1 MSKQASK
8 RNSRRNVMRSFRDHF
23 DLERLDYQ
31 RRMKPR
37 KDWAMIIGLIIAA
50 VIYMVFFGLIMYS
63 RSQGMI
69 DDTMVNKVA
78 WMLMIPTSVVG
89 AFAYLIT
96 INRREFPIRE
106 DIRAHVRQFEG
117 EQGYL
122 WRYEPILQQLELKKI
137 NMDGLISASRQNLLV
152 EMAPEDI
159 CATVQALHEVLQ
171 NNGPQASPAAIS
183 QVEESLGATADGD

>member
-8 RNSRRNVMRSFRDHF
+8 RGSRRSIMRSFRDHF
-23 DLERLDYQ
+23 DLERLDYK
-31 RRMKPR
+31 RRIKPH
-37 KDWAMIIGLIIAA
+37 KDWAMIIGLIFAA
-50 VIYMVFFGLIMYS
+50 ILYMAFFGLIMYS

-69 DDTMVNKVA
+69 DDSMVNKIA
-78 WMLMIPTSVVG
+78 WMLMVPTSVVG

-117 EQGYL
+117 DQGYL
-122 WRYEPILQQLELKKI
+122 WRFEPILQQLELKKI
-137 NMDGLISASRQNLLV
+137 SMDNLISASRQNLLA

-171 NNGPQASPAAIS
+171 NNGAQASPAAIS
-183 QVEESLGATADGD
+183 QVEQNLGITADGD

>member
-1 MSKQASK
+1 
-8 RNSRRNVMRSFRDHF
+8 MRSFRDHF
-23 DLERLDYQ
+23 DLERLDYK
-31 RRMKPR
+31 RRIKPH
-37 KDWAMIIGLIIAA
+37 KDWAMIIGLIFAA
-50 VIYMVFFGLIMYS
+50 ILYMAFFGLIMYS

-69 DDTMVNKVA
+69 DDSMVNKIA
-78 WMLMIPTSVVG
+78 WMLMVPTSVVG

-117 EQGYL
+117 DQGYL
-122 WRYEPILQQLELKKI
+122 WRFEPILQQLELKKI
-137 NMDGLISASRQNLLV
+137 SMDNLISASRQNLLA

-171 NNGPQASPAAIS
+171 NNGAQASPAAIS
-183 QVEESLGATADGD
+183 QVEQNLGITADGD